1 MEFCVFEILSFF
13 TKNAC
18 QTFAS
23 TPATMKETSTLFP
36 LEPEERDTKEKE
48 QRLWTER
55 LAWLDSR
62 NCFLWRNMGLGL
74 SYLQPFVNPPACQ
87 LSFLFLTGL
96 SASDACLFSFLKRQL
111 TPQCD
116 LVSPLAE
123 RVLMCTWAHPLQGA
137 ASREPLWFKEGLY
150 HWLLPSDFLAG

>member
-1 MEFCVFEILSFF
+1 MFEVLSFF

-23 TPATMKETSTLFP
+23 TPATMKETSALFP
-36 LEPEERDTKEKE
+36 LEPEEHDTKEKE

-74 SYLQPFVNPPACQ
+74 SYLQPFVNPSARQ
-87 LSFLFLTGL
+87 FLTGL
-96 SASDACLFSFLKRQL
+96 SASDAGLFSFLKRQL

-123 RVLMCTWAHPLQGA
+123 RAVMCTWAHPLQGA

>member
-1 MEFCVFEILSFF
+1 MEFCVFETLSFF

-23 TPATMKETSTLFP
+23 TPATMKETSALFP
-36 LEPEERDTKEKE
+36 LEPEEHDTKEKE

-74 SYLQPFVNPPACQ
+74 SYLQPFVNP
-87 LSFLFLTGL
+87 S
-96 SASDACLFSFLKRQL
+96 ACLFFLKRQL

-116 LVSPLAE
+116 LASPLAE
-123 RVLMCTWAHPLQGA
+123 QVLMCTWAHRLQGA
-137 ASREPLWFKEGLY
+137 TSREHLWFEEGLY